1 MIAQLLTV
9 LLAATVPPVTPPEH
23 ESGAPSR
30 VCDGAL
36 PDPGHPERPVPV
48 RVRLPSGTGP
58 YPVILFSHGLGGSV
72 EAGTRWATAWAEAGF
87 AVVHIQHPGSDA
99 SLWRGLKGQDAL
111 AALRKGMDAK
121 QFIARVEDVKHVL
134 DAVGTPVAI
143 GECSLSELD
152 RARIGIAGHSFGA
165 QTVQALAGQ
174 QFRTPAGLISV
185 GDPRIRAAIAFSPAP
200 ARAEPDASAFGRI
213 TMPFLSVTGTRD
225 EVPGISD
232 VSPQDRT
239 RPFQAMPP
247 GQKYLLILDGAD
259 HMVFSGGE
267 QRRPA
272 TPTDRRIERVVT
284 EASLAFWKATLDARP
299 INVTV
304 ASPAALG
311 PKDRWMVK

>member
-1 MIAQLLTV
+1 MIAQLLAM
-9 LLAATVPPVTPPEH
+9 LLGTTVPPAAQAGQEERVQP
-23 ESGAPSR
+23 R

-36 PDPGHPERPVPV
+36 SDPGNPDRPVPV

-58 YPVILFSHGLGGSV
+58 FPVILFSHGLGGSV
-72 EAGTRWATAWAEAGF
+72 DAGTRWATTWAEAGF
-87 AVVHIQHPGSDA
+87 AVIHIQHPGSDA
-99 SLWRGLKGQDAL
+99 SLWRGLKGQEAL

-134 DAVGTPVAI
+134 DAVGTSVAI
-143 GECSLSELD
+143 GECPLSQLD
-152 RARIGIAGHSFGA
+152 SARIGIAGHSFGA

-174 QFRTPAGLISV
+174 QFRTPSGLISV

-200 ARAEPDASAFGRI
+200 ARAEPDESAFGKI

-239 RPFQAMPP
+239 RPFHAMSA
-247 GQKYLLILDGAD
+247 GRKYLLVLDGAD

-272 TPTDRRIERVVT
+272 TSTDRRVERVVT
-284 EASLAFWKATLDARP
+284 DASVAFWKATLDGRSTQKAIARP
-299 INVTV
+299 P
-304 ASPAALG
+304 SLG
-311 PKDRWMVK
+311 PKDLWLVK